1 MLKKSNYEIKSLG
14 IVLSEAFAKI
24 IKTEKLGES
33 GYAIIGVQSSRENV
47 EKMLKGEIK
56 PIEQH
61 RVDFI
66 VNRKQN
72 DFETAYI
79 ESKKPKYIET
89 IWNKDSNKF
98 EKVYEDSVFAD
109 WENEIE

>member
-1 MLKKSNYEIKSLG
+1 MLKKSNYEVKSLG
-14 IVLSEAFAKI
+14 VVLPEAFAKV

-47 EKMLKGEIK
+47 EKMVKGEIK
-56 PIEQH
+56 PIEQY

-79 ESKKPKYIET
+79 QSKKPKLVDHK
-89 IWNKDSNKF
+89 WN
-98 EKVYEDSVFAD
+98 EKSKIYEEV
-109 WENEIE
+109 